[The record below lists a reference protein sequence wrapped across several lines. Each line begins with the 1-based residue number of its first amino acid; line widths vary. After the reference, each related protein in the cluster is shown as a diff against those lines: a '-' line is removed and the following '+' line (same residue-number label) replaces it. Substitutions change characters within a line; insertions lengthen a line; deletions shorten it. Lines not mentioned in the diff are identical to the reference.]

1 MRSTPDGHEAFVDGQ
16 GDEGVG
22 VDDQS
27 GEVALREQ
35 IKLKSTSQ
43 NFIHLSLTESPN
55 KIDRYPL
62 ASLSSMF

>member
-43 NFIHLSLTESPN
+43 NFIHLSLTE
-55 KIDRYPL
+55 
-62 ASLSSMF
+62 

>member
-35 IKLKSTSQ
+35 IKLVNVTKLYS
-43 NFIHLSLTESPN
+43 FITDGVA
-55 KIDRYPL
+55 K
-62 ASLSSMF
+62 